1 MPVGHKQ
8 FIEIAREMTRKDV
21 KLIIMDEPTAVL
33 TESEANNLT
42 DSLRTLADLGISI
55 IFITHRLREITSVCD
70 QVVVLRDGEIIED
83 RKNEDLSIEQIA
95 QWMVGRDGEK
105 KLAKEKLEKHL
116 ESNDHIMEIEHLWVD
131 MPGEA
136 VYDVNLSVIRGE
148 ILGIAGLAGQ
158 GKLGIPNGILG
169 TYPVGGKITYNGKEL
184 KLGDTLDILKNKIA
198 FV

>member
-169 TYPVGGKITYNGKEL
+169 TYPVGGKILSLIHISEPTRPY
-184 KLGDTLDILKNKIA
+184 
-198 FV
+198 